1 MARWFRKP
9 GLIWM
14 LAGFL
19 LLSVGYV
26 LMLRNQNMGPEA
38 ALKTESGRITGV
50 LQQARDLIREEWT
63 FVSNPKHINER
74 GDTAT
79 RFRKAGVEIFIFRN
93 NAPVYWT
100 SNSYNL
106 QPKGSN
112 GIEIQKHYSRYLA
125 VWNIHTDSLDYVFAR
140 DLIRNPEFKSLG
152 TSMMAE
158 EKDNK
163 FSLSANPIDNSI
175 PVEIAAMPLFYLVI
189 DEFKP
194 GIPFD
199 VLVGVGLLLMSLGW
213 TGFAARRKWNLLK
226 LPVSLFFWWMIAV
239 LYEQGLIFWN
249 VSATALFAP
258 EIYASSAYFPNLGVL
273 LFISIWGYYFVS
285 WLNQLTAHFSGR
297 LPNWLKFMLLV
308 ITLFAL
314 FGFALFILAETAK
327 LVRDSSVNFNF
338 HDIHLV
344 NVFSLLGLA
353 AIVIWYVILFRL
365 LQQVKLFEAFFS
377 INIRR
382 WAAAIS
388 FSIFYAWV
396 WQTQPLW
403 LSVFLP
409 VVVAGL
415 LLYDLAFKDHKEWVR
430 VGLRIV
436 IPSLVT
442 GLIFNRQIAIKE
454 LEVREI
460 LAAKLLLQNE
470 KEPYNLLV
478 STEQKLLYDKGVV
491 DYYTCTDETKNE
503 FEKRLRQLYFS
514 EYSEDFDIL
523 VFDFNALGRGYR
535 EQNPFDYTTIN
546 NLFYSNVC
554 KPITTRFA
562 LVNERKLKGSYL
574 GRFDVG
580 DKGIYLGT
588 YFILLKPR
596 ISATQGRL
604 ADMFNK
610 SPLEGLFTE
619 NGYSYAIYSKNKL
632 GRRYGQF
639 NYSVTFPSW
648 GKDTLLSDGGFS
660 HLTYS
665 DDLGNEIII
674 SKPSGSVLESF
685 SGFTVLGIAGLCLT
699 LLYYVVI
706 LLRQFILSL
715 QTATMSRLRVLK
727 MLKNRIPFASGKELF
742 LSSKLQVYVTLV
754 VFITFVVVLFVTI
767 NYFRSNY
774 TLRQKETLWNKTS
787 EIANA
792 IGTQASMDALF
803 NNFQTGLVYD
813 LSSYYNTDINL
824 YDARGKLLISSN
836 DKIYEQDIL
845 GNLMNP
851 EAYRQLN
858 NGSSGFVVD
867 EQIGDLTYISAYYTI
882 LDNDLNIKGYLN
894 LPYFS
899 NRKDLYREISNYA
912 VTIINLFALVFA
924 LAALVAYIMARRITG
939 PLNLIRQQMGLVK
952 IGLPNSPIEWQHND
966 EIGLLISQY
975 NKMILELEESTARL
989 AEGERQGAWKEMA
1002 KQVAHEIKNPLTP
1015 MKLSLQHL
1023 QYAIQRKDEQLEDK
1037 IKKTTE
1043 LLITQIDSLSA
1054 MAEEFSSFAKMP
1066 EPKMEKT
1073 DLANVLDSVIHLF
1086 DKEQNMVFDYV
1097 ALPPDTFVLAD
1108 QHQLGRV
1115 FTNILKNAVQAIPE
1129 DRKGLIRIRA
1139 LVEVGR
1145 VMITFEDNGTGIP
1158 EALRKQIFSPNFS
1171 TKNSGM
1177 GLGLAISK
1185 RIVELFGGVINF
1197 QSTEG
1202 KGTTFEVQL
1211 PLLEK
1216 TNA

>member
-1 MARWFRKP
+1 MANWFRKP
-9 GLIWM
+9 GLVWMITGLM
-14 LAGFL
+14 LAI
-19 LLSVGYV
+19 SGYV
-26 LMLRNQNMGPEA
+26 LMLRNQNLGPEA
-38 ALKTESGRITGV
+38 ALKKESAQITV
-50 LQQARDLIREEWT
+50 LLQEARDLIREEWT
-63 FVSNPKHINER
+63 FAANPKRIDER
-74 GDTAT
+74 GDTAQK
-79 RFRKAGVEIFIFRN
+79 FRKAGVEIFIFRGN
-93 NAPVYWT
+93 TPVYWT

-112 GIEIQKHYSRYLA
+112 GIEIQKHYGRYLA
-125 VWNIHTDSLDYVFAR
+125 VWNIHTDSLEYVFAI
-140 DLIRNPEFKSLG
+140 DLIRNPELKALG
-152 TSMMAE
+152 TSMLAE
-158 EKDNK
+158 EKENK

-194 GIPFD
+194 GITFD
-199 VLVGVGLLLMSLGW
+199 IMAALGLLMISLGW
-213 TGFAARRKWNLLK
+213 AGFASRRKWPLLVIPVNLFLW
-226 LPVSLFFWWMIAV
+226 LLVAL
-239 LYEQGLIFWN
+239 LYQKGLAFWN
-249 VSATALFAP
+249 LSATALFAP
-258 EIYASSAYFPNLGVL
+258 EVYASSVYFPNLGVL
-273 LFISIWGYYFVS
+273 LYLSIWSYYSVS
-285 WLNQLTAHFSGR
+285 WLNRLTIHFSGR
-297 LPNWLKFMLLV
+297 LPHWLKLFLL
-308 ITLFAL
+308 IFILFA
-314 FGFALFILAETAK
+314 FYEAALFILDETAK

-344 NVFSLLGLA
+344 NVFSLLGLT
-353 AIVIWYVILFRL
+353 AIVIWYVLLFRL
-365 LQQVKLFEAFFS
+365 LQQVKLFEAYFS
-377 INIRR
+377 IKTRR
-382 WAAAIS
+382 WTAAVT
-388 FSIFYAWV
+388 FTVFCAWV
-396 WQTQPLW
+396 FSSQPLW
-403 LSVFLP
+403 LSVFLL
-409 VVVAGL
+409 VTITGL
-415 LLYDLAFKDHKEWVR
+415 LLYDLAFKEHKEWIR
-430 VGLRIV
+430 VGLKIV

-442 GLIFNRQIAIKE
+442 GLIFNRQVAIKE

-478 STEQKLLYDKGVV
+478 STEQRLLSDKGVV

-523 VFDFNALGRGYR
+523 VFDYNASGRGYR
-535 EQNPFDYTTIN
+535 EQNPFDYSTIN

-554 KPITTRFA
+554 KPITSRFA

-580 DKGIYLGT
+580 DSGRYLGT
-588 YFILLKPR
+588 YFVLLKPR
-596 ISATQGRL
+596 ITAAQGRL
-604 ADMFNK
+604 SDMFNE
-610 SPLEGLFTE
+610 SLFAE

-639 NYSVTFPSW
+639 NYTVSFPDW
-648 GKDTLLSDGGFS
+648 GKDTLLTQDGFS

-665 DDLGNEIII
+665 DELGNEIII
-674 SKPSGSVLESF
+674 SKPSGSILESL
-685 SGFTVLGIAGLCLT
+685 SGFTVLGIAGLFLT

-715 QTATMSRLRVLK
+715 QTATVSRLRLLK
-727 MLKNRIPFASGKELF
+727 MLKNRIPFTSGKELF

-754 VFITFVVVLFVTI
+754 VFLTFVVVLFVTI

-774 TLRQKETLWNKTS
+774 TLRQKESLWNKTS

-792 IGTQASMDALF
+792 IGAQASLDALF
-803 NNFQTGLVYD
+803 NNFQTGLIYD

-851 EAYRQLN
+851 DAYRQLN
-858 NGSSGFVVD
+858 AGSSGFVVD

-924 LAALVAYIMARRITG
+924 LAALIAYIIARRITG

-952 IGLPNSPIEWQHND
+952 LGLPNSPIEWQHND

-1023 QYAIQRKDEQLEDK
+1023 QYAIQRKDENVEEK

-1066 EPKMEKT
+1066 EPKMEMT
-1073 DLANVLDSVIHLF
+1073 DLASVLDSAIQLF
-1086 DKEQNMVFDYV
+1086 DKEQNITFDYI
-1097 ALPPDTFVLAD
+1097 ALPAQTYVMAD

-1129 DRKGLIRIRA
+1129 DRKGLIRILTA
-1139 LVEVGR
+1139 VEYKR
-1145 VMITFEDNGTGIP
+1145 VLISFEDNGCGIP
-1158 EALRKQIFSPNFS
+1158 ETLRRQIFSPNFS

-1185 RIVELFGGVINF
+1185 RIIELFGGVIDFN
-1197 QSTEG
+1197 SVEG
-1202 KGTTFEVQL
+1202 KGTTFVVQL
-1211 PLLEK
+1211 PLIDN
-1216 TNA
+1216 T

>member
-1 MARWFRKP
+1 MANWFRKP
-9 GLIWM
+9 GLVWM
-14 LAGFL
+14 IAGFL
-19 LLSVGYV
+19 LAVSGYV
-26 LMLRNQNMGPEA
+26 LMLRNQNLGPEA
-38 ALKTESGRITGV
+38 ALQKESSRITKV
-50 LQQARDLIREEWT
+50 LQEARDLIREEWT
-63 FVSNPKHINER
+63 FAANPKHIDEHSE
-74 GDTAT
+74 TALK
-79 RFRKAGVEIFIFRN
+79 FRKAGVEIFVFRGSV
-93 NAPVYWT
+93 PVYWT

-106 QPKGSN
+106 LPKGTD
-112 GIEIQKHYSRYLA
+112 GIEIQKHFGRYLA
-125 VWNIHTDSLDYVFAR
+125 VWNIHTDTLDYVFAR
-140 DLIRNPEFKSLG
+140 DLIRNPELKALG
-152 TSMMAE
+152 TAMLAE

-199 VLVGVGLLLMSLGW
+199 VMAGVGLLMMSLGW
-213 TGFAARRKWNLLK
+213 AGFASRRKWHVLK
-226 LPVSLFFWWMIAV
+226 LPVNLVLWMAVAV
-239 LYEQGLIFWN
+239 LYEQGLAFWN
-249 VSATALFAP
+249 LSATALFAP
-258 EIYASSAYFPNLGVL
+258 EVYASSAYFPNLGVL
-273 LFISIWGYYFVS
+273 LFLSIWGYYFVS
-285 WLNQLTAHFSGR
+285 WLNLLTDRFSGR
-297 LPNWLKFMLLV
+297 LPNWLKLFLL
-308 ITLFAL
+308 IFTLFAL
-314 FGFALFILAETAK
+314 YGSSLFILRETAR

-353 AIVIWYVILFRL
+353 AIVIWYVVLFRL
-365 LQQVKLFEAFFS
+365 LQQVKLFEAYFAIS
-377 INIRR
+377 TRR
-382 WAAAIS
+382 WIALIT
-388 FSIFYAWV
+388 FVLFYAWALN
-396 WQTQPLW
+396 TQDAW
-403 LSVFLP
+403 LFFYLP

-415 LLYDLAFKDHKEWVR
+415 LLYDLAFKDHKEWIR
-430 VGLRIV
+430 VGLKIV

-478 STEQKLLYDKGVV
+478 STEQKLLFDKGVV

-514 EYSEDFDIL
+514 EYSEDFEIL
-523 VFDFNALGRGYR
+523 VFDYNAAGRGYR
-535 EQNPFDYTTIN
+535 EQNPFDYATIN
-546 NLFYSNVC
+546 NLFYSDVC

-588 YFILLKPR
+588 YFVLLKPR

-639 NYSVTFPSW
+639 NYAVTFPDW
-648 GKDTLLSDGGFS
+648 GKDTMLTRDGYS

-665 DDLGNEIII
+665 DELGNEIII
-674 SKPSGSVLESF
+674 SKPSGSILESV
-685 SGFTVLGIAGLCLT
+685 SGFTVLGIAGLFIT

-706 LLRQFILSL
+706 LLRQFILSI
-715 QTATMSRLRVLK
+715 QTATVTRLRVLK
-727 MLKNRIPFASGKELF
+727 MLKNRIPFTAGKELF

-754 VFITFVVVLFVTI
+754 VFVTFVVVLFVTI

-774 TLRQKETLWNKTS
+774 TLRQRESLWNKTS

-792 IGTQASMDALF
+792 IGTQASLDALF
-803 NNFQTGLVYD
+803 NNFQTGLIYD

-899 NRKDLYREISNYA
+899 NRKDLYREISYYA

-924 LAALVAYIMARRITG
+924 LAALVAYIMAMRITG

-952 IGLPNSPIEWQHND
+952 LGLPNSPIEWQHND

-1023 QYAIQRKDEQLEDK
+1023 QYAIQRKDENLEEK
-1037 IKKTTE
+1037 IKKITE

-1073 DLANVLDSVIHLF
+1073 ELAGVLDSVIHLF
-1086 DKEQNMVFDYV
+1086 EKEQNVTFDYK
-1097 ALPPDTFVLAD
+1097 ALPAETHVMAD

-1115 FTNILKNAVQAIPE
+1115 FTNIIKNAVQAIPE

-1139 LVEVGR
+1139 TIDTGR
-1145 VMITFEDNGTGIP
+1145 VVISFEDNGSGIP
-1158 EALRKQIFSPNFS
+1158 ENLRKQIFSPNFS

-1185 RIVELFGGVINF
+1185 RIVELFGGVIDF
-1197 QSTEG
+1197 QSIEG
-1202 KGTTFEVQL
+1202 KGTTFVVKL
-1211 PLLEK
+1211 PIIE
-1216 TNA
+1216 TA

>member
-1 MARWFRKP
+1 MANWFRKP
-9 GLIWM
+9 GLVWII
-14 LAGFL
+14 AGL
-19 LLSVGYV
+19 LLSLSGYV
-26 LMLRNQNMGPEA
+26 LMLRNQNLGPEA
-38 ALKTESGRITGV
+38 ALQKESSRITEV
-50 LQQARDLIREEWT
+50 LQEARDLIREEWT
-63 FVSNPKHINER
+63 FAANPKQIDER
-74 GDTAT
+74 SATALK
-79 RFRKAGVEIFIFRN
+79 FKKAGVEIFIFRGN
-93 NAPVYWT
+93 SPVYWT

-106 QPKGSN
+106 QPKRSN
-112 GIEIQKHYSRYLA
+112 GVEIQKHYGRYLA
-125 VWNIHTDSLDYVFAR
+125 VWNYHTDTLDYVFAC
-140 DLIRNPEFKSLG
+140 DLIRNPELKALG
-152 TSMMAE
+152 TAMLAE

-163 FSLSANPIDNSI
+163 FSLSANPIDNSR

-199 VLVGVGLLLMSLGW
+199 VMTGLGLILLSLGW
-213 TGFAARRKWNLLK
+213 AGFASRRKWNLLK
-226 LPVSLFFWWMIAV
+226 LPVNLLLWLFVAF
-239 LYEQGLIFWN
+239 LYYKGYAFWN
-249 VSATALFAP
+249 LSATALFAP
-258 EIYASSAYFPNLGVL
+258 EVYASSTYFSNLGVL

-285 WLNQLTAHFSGR
+285 WLNRLTSHYSGR
-297 LPNWLKFMLLV
+297 LPIWLKLLLLV
-308 ITLFAL
+308 LTLFAL
-314 FGFALFILAETAK
+314 YASSLFILSETAK

-344 NVFSLLGLA
+344 NIFSLLGLA
-353 AIVIWYVILFRL
+353 AIVIWYIVLFRL
-365 LQQVKLFEAFFS
+365 LQQVKLFEAYFG
-377 INIRR
+377 IKIRR
-382 WAAAIS
+382 LLAVFS
-388 FSIFYAWV
+388 FTLFYVWV
-396 WQTQPLW
+396 FYTQPLW
-403 LSVFLP
+403 LAIFLP
-409 VVVAGL
+409 AVVSGL
-415 LLYDLAFKDHKEWVR
+415 LLYDLAFREHKEWIR
-430 VGLRIV
+430 VGLKIV

-514 EYSEDFDIL
+514 EYSEDFEML
-523 VFDFNALGRGYR
+523 VFDYNSLGRGYR
-535 EQNPFDYTTIN
+535 EQNPFDYSTIN
-546 NLFYSNVC
+546 NLFYSDVC

-580 DKGIYLGT
+580 DNGVYLGT
-588 YFILLKPR
+588 YFVLLKPR
-596 ISATQGRL
+596 ISGTQGRL

-639 NYSVTFPSW
+639 NYAVSFPDW
-648 GKDTLLSDGGFS
+648 GRDTLLTKEGYS

-665 DDLGNEIII
+665 DELGNEIII
-674 SKPSGSVLESF
+674 SKPSGSILESV
-685 SGFTVLGIAGLCLT
+685 SGFTVLGIAGLFLT

-706 LLRQFILSL
+706 LIRQFVLSL
-715 QTATMSRLRVLK
+715 QTATVTRLRVLK
-727 MLKNRIPFASGKELF
+727 MLKNRIPFTSGRELF

-754 VFITFVVVLFVTI
+754 VFVTFVVVLFVTI

-774 TLRQKETLWNKTS
+774 TLRQRETLWNKTS

-792 IGTQASMDALF
+792 IGTQASLDALF

-824 YDARGKLLISSN
+824 YDSRGKLLISSN

-858 NGSSGFVVD
+858 QGSSGFVVD

-924 LAALVAYIMARRITG
+924 LAALIAYIMARRITG

-952 IGLPNSPIEWQHND
+952 LGLPNSPIEWQHND

-975 NKMILELEESTARL
+975 NKMILELEESTSRL
-989 AEGERQGAWKEMA
+989 AEGERQGAWQEMA

-1023 QYAIQRKDEQLEDK
+1023 QYAIQRKDEKLEGK

-1073 DLANVLDSVIHLF
+1073 DMSTVLDSVIQLF
-1086 DKEQNMVFDYV
+1086 SKEENVSFDYV
-1097 ALPPDTFVLAD
+1097 VLPAETFVMAD

-1115 FTNILKNAVQAIPE
+1115 FTNIVKNAVQAIPS
-1129 DRKGLIRIRA
+1129 DRKGLIKIRSHSDNN
-1139 LVEVGR
+1139 R
-1145 VMITFEDNGTGIP
+1145 VVVSFEDNGSGIP

-1185 RIVELFGGVINF
+1185 RIVELFGGVIDF
-1197 QSTEG
+1197 QSIEN
-1202 KGTTFEVQL
+1202 KGTTFVVQL
-1211 PLLEK
+1211 PLME
-1216 TNA
+1216 TT

>member
-1 MARWFRKP
+1 MANWFRKP
-9 GLIWM
+9 GLIWII
-14 LAGFL
+14 AGL
-19 LLSVGYV
+19 LLTASGYV
-26 LMLRNQNMGPEA
+26 LMLRNQNLGPEA
-38 ALKTESGRITGV
+38 ALQKESARISSV
-50 LQQARDLIREEWT
+50 LQEARDLVRNDWT
-63 FVSNPKHINER
+63 FAANPKDIDER
-74 GDTAT
+74 GETALKFK
-79 RFRKAGVEIFIFRN
+79 RAGVEIFVFRGSS
-93 NAPVYWT
+93 PVYWT

-106 QPKGSN
+106 QPKGST
-112 GIEIQKHYSRYLA
+112 GIEIQKHYGRYLA
-125 VWNIHTDSLDYVFAR
+125 VWNIHTDTLDYVFAR
-140 DLIRNPEFKSLG
+140 DLIRNPELKALG
-152 TSMMAE
+152 TSMLAE

-199 VLVGVGLLLMSLGW
+199 IMAGLGLLIMSFGW
-213 TGFAARRKWNLLK
+213 AGIATRRKWYLLK
-226 LPVSLFFWWMIAV
+226 LPVNLVFWLCIAI
-239 LYEQGLIFWN
+239 LHQQGLIFWN
-249 VSATALFAP
+249 LSATALFAP
-258 EIYASSAYFPNLGVL
+258 EVYASSYYFPNLGVL
-273 LFISIWGYYFVS
+273 LFLSIWGYYFIS
-285 WLNQLTAHFSGR
+285 WLNELTAHFSGR
-297 LPNWLKFMLLV
+297 LPNWLKLLLLV
-308 ITLFAL
+308 VTLYSFYGYSL
-314 FGFALFILAETAK
+314 FVLTETAK

-344 NVFSLLGLA
+344 NVFSLLGLS
-353 AIVIWYVILFRL
+353 AIVIWYIILFRL
-365 LQQVKLFEAFFS
+365 LQQLKLLEAFFS
-377 INIRR
+377 ITIRR
-382 WAAAIS
+382 WMAAAS
-388 FSIFYAWV
+388 FAFFYAWV
-396 WQTQPLW
+396 LYTQPIW
-403 LSVFLP
+403 IAIFFP

-415 LLYDLAFKDHKEWVR
+415 LLYELIFRNHKEWIR
-430 VGLRIV
+430 VGLKIV

-514 EYSEDFDIL
+514 EYSEDFEIL
-523 VFDFNALGRGYR
+523 VFDYNAAGRGYR
-535 EQNPFDYTTIN
+535 EQNPFDYATIN
-546 NLFYSNVC
+546 SLFFSSVC

-588 YFILLKPR
+588 YFVLLKPR

-619 NGYSYAIYSKNKL
+619 NGYSYAIYTKNKL

-639 NYSVTFPSW
+639 NYAVTFPQW
-648 GKDTLLSDGGFS
+648 GKDTLLTDGGFS

-665 DDLGNEIII
+665 DELGNEIII
-674 SKPSGSVLESF
+674 SKPSGSILESL
-685 SGFTVLGIAGLCLT
+685 SGFTVLGIAGLFIT

-706 LLRQFILSL
+706 LLRQFVLSL
-715 QTATMSRLRVLK
+715 QTATVSRLRVLN
-727 MLKNRIPFASGKELF
+727 MLKNRMPFTSGKELF

-792 IGTQASMDALF
+792 IGTQASLEALF
-803 NNFQTGLVYD
+803 NNFQTGLIYD

-851 EAYRQLN
+851 LAYRQLN
-858 NGSSGFVVD
+858 RGSSGFVVD

-924 LAALVAYIMARRITG
+924 LAALVAYIIARRITG

-952 IGLPNSPIEWQHND
+952 LGLPNSPIEWQHND

-975 NKMILELEESTARL
+975 NKMILELEESSARL

-1023 QYAIQRKDEQLEDK
+1023 QYAIQRKDEQLEEK

-1066 EPKMEKT
+1066 EPRMEKT
-1073 DLANVLDSVIHLF
+1073 DLSVVLDSVIHLF
-1086 DKEQNMVFDYV
+1086 EKEENVVFDVVSLPQETYV
-1097 ALPPDTFVLAD
+1097 MAD

-1129 DRKGLIRIRA
+1129 DCKGLIRIRA
-1139 LVEVGR
+1139 NTTDSR
-1145 VMITFEDNGTGIP
+1145 VVISIEDNGSGIP
-1158 EALRKQIFSPNFS
+1158 ETLRKQIFSPNFS

-1185 RIVELFGGVINF
+1185 RIVELFGGNIDF
-1197 QSTEG
+1197 QSVEG
-1202 KGTTFEVQL
+1202 KGTTFFVQL
-1211 PLLEK
+1211 PLME
-1216 TNA
+1216 TT

>member
-1 MARWFRKP
+1 
-9 GLIWM
+9 
-14 LAGFL
+14 
-19 LLSVGYV
+19 
-26 LMLRNQNMGPEA
+26 
-38 ALKTESGRITGV
+38 
-50 LQQARDLIREEWT
+50 
-63 FVSNPKHINER
+63 
-74 GDTAT
+74 
-79 RFRKAGVEIFIFRN
+79 
-93 NAPVYWT
+93 
-100 SNSYNL
+100 
-106 QPKGSN
+106 
-112 GIEIQKHYSRYLA
+112 
-125 VWNIHTDSLDYVFAR
+125 
-140 DLIRNPEFKSLG
+140 
-152 TSMMAE
+152 
-158 EKDNK
+158 
-163 FSLSANPIDNSI
+163 
-175 PVEIAAMPLFYLVI
+175 
-189 DEFKP
+189 
-194 GIPFD
+194 
-199 VLVGVGLLLMSLGW
+199 
-213 TGFAARRKWNLLK
+213 
-226 LPVSLFFWWMIAV
+226 
-239 LYEQGLIFWN
+239 
-249 VSATALFAP
+249 
-258 EIYASSAYFPNLGVL
+258 
-273 LFISIWGYYFVS
+273 
-285 WLNQLTAHFSGR
+285 
-297 LPNWLKFMLLV
+297 
-308 ITLFAL
+308 
-314 FGFALFILAETAK
+314 
-327 LVRDSSVNFNF
+327 VRDSSVNFNF

-353 AIVIWYVILFRL
+353 AIVIWYVSLFRL
-365 LQQVKLFEAFFS
+365 LQQVRQFEAFFS
-377 INIRR
+377 LRIRR
-382 WAAAIS
+382 WIAATS
-388 FSIFYAWV
+388 FIVFFSWVFY
-396 WQTQPLW
+396 TQPLW
-403 LSVFLP
+403 ITVFLP
-409 VVVAGL
+409 VVIAGL
-415 LLYDLAFKDHKEWVR
+415 LLYDLVFTEHKEWIR
-430 VGLRIV
+430 VGLKIV

-442 GLIFNRQIAIKE
+442 GLIFNRQISIKE

-514 EYSEDFDIL
+514 EYSEDFEIL
-523 VFDFNALGRGYR
+523 VFDYNAAGRGYR

-546 NLFYSNVC
+546 NLFYSDVC

-588 YFILLKPR
+588 YFVLLKPR

-639 NYSVTFPSW
+639 NYAVSFPDW
-648 GKDTLLSDGGFS
+648 GKDTLLTRDGYS

-674 SKPSGSVLESF
+674 SKPSGSILESV
-685 SGFTVLGIAGLCLT
+685 SGFTVLGIAGLFIT

-715 QTATMSRLRVLK
+715 QTATVTRLRVLK
-727 MLKNRIPFASGKELF
+727 MLKNRIPFTSGKELF

-754 VFITFVVVLFVTI
+754 VFVTFVVVLFVTI

-774 TLRQKETLWNKTS
+774 TLRQKESLWNKTS

-792 IGTQASMDALF
+792 IGTQASLDALF

-851 EAYRQLN
+851 QAYRQLN

-924 LAALVAYIMARRITG
+924 LAALVAYILARRITG

-952 IGLPNSPIEWQHND
+952 LGLPNSPIEWQHND

-1023 QYAIQRKDEQLEDK
+1023 QYAIQRKDEHLEEK

-1073 DLANVLDSVIHLF
+1073 DLATVLDSVIHLF
-1086 DKEQNMVFDYV
+1086 DKEQNVTFDYI
-1097 ALPPDTFVLAD
+1097 ALPAETYVMAD

-1115 FTNILKNAVQAIPE
+1115 FTNIIKNAVQAIPE
-1129 DRKGLIRIRA
+1129 DRKGLIRIRGSFDK
-1139 LVEVGR
+1139 GR
-1145 VMITFEDNGTGIP
+1145 VVVSFEDNGSGIP
-1158 EALRKQIFSPNFS
+1158 ENLRKQIFSPNFS

-1185 RIVELFGGVINF
+1185 RIVELFGGVIDF
-1197 QSTEG
+1197 HSIET
-1202 KGTTFEVQL
+1202 KGTTFVVQL
-1211 PLLEK
+1211 PLME
-1216 TNA
+1216 TA